1 MNTPFDFN
9 PEEDHE
15 IICPSCGEVGT
26 LVSVERVY
34 QTFPVYYTKDGELDF
49 IGEVLKEWFCSEHG
63 IDCTAC
69 ETEFT
74 RDEIRETEQALQLQE
89 KGEEE

>member
-1 MNTPFDFN
+1 MNAPFGFN

-15 IICPSCGEVGT
+15 IICPSCGEIGT

-49 IGEVLKEWFCSEHG
+49 IGEVINEWFCDEHG

-74 RDEIRETEQALQLQE
+74 RDEIRGTKQALRLQE
-89 KGEEE
+89 KEEKE